1 MSVDTEAWLD
11 QHRSK
16 AHFIPF
22 SPRLQKLRV
31 KTLEI
36 GEMTHWLR
44 VHIDLSEDLSLI
56 LYANAEQL
64 TTAYNKSCVGI
75 QWLWL

>member
-1 MSVDTEAWLD
+1 MSVVTDACLY
-11 QHRSK
+11 QHLSK
-16 AHFIPF
+16 DHFIPF
-22 SPRLQKLRV
+22 SPRLQKLRE

-56 LYANAEQL
+56 LYANAEQF
-64 TTAYNKSCVGI
+64 TTAYNKSCVEI
-75 QWLWL
+75 H